1 MLYFIEGTRIEVKI
15 CPEVYDSYYNITAT
29 KITRFSYKRKEIFK
43 VRIKREF
50 IEHIKNVIETN
61 RKAFVNLK
69 NNSYVSLK
77 VKDGFLKAKT
87 KIYRGTK
94 ITVSVIVDDAISFG
108 KIKVRSSELLKIYY
122 SIVELEQHG
131 D

>member
-15 CPEVYDSYYNITAT
+15 CPEEYDSYYNITAT

-69 NNSYVSLK
+69 NNNYVSLK
-77 VKDGFLKAKT
+77 VKDGFLKART

>member
-77 VKDGFLKAKT
+77 VKDGFLKART

>member
-122 SIVELEQHG
+122 SIIELEQHG

>member
-15 CPEVYDSYYNITAT
+15 CPEGYDSYYNITAT

-69 NNSYVSLK
+69 NNNYVSLK
-77 VKDGFLKAKT
+77 VKDGFLKART
-87 KIYRGTK
+87 KIYRGTT

>member
-69 NNSYVSLK
+69 NNNYVSLK
-77 VKDGFLKAKT
+77 VKDGFLKART

>member
-87 KIYRGTK
+87 KIYKGTK